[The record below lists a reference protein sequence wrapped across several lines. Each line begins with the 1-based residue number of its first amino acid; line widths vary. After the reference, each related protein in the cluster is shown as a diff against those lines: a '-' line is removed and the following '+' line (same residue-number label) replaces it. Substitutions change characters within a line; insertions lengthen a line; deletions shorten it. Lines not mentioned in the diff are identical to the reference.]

1 MTGLENKMAAKTLSS
16 NIAPESQSD
25 ALVTTAGSL
34 NGASNTS
41 LNKLAP
47 ALAKAQA
54 EMTNATLNKV
64 NPHFRSKYADLA
76 GIRDTVTPVL
86 SKHGLSIVQFTSLTN
101 IGFCLVTRLLHE
113 SGQYI
118 EGQYPLPELLDKPQ
132 AMGSAVTYAR
142 RYTLSAMCGIAAEED
157 DDGEAAQAANG
168 GRQPKAGAGKAGGGK
183 VAGAAFDPNGGI
195 VL

>member
-1 MTGLENKMAAKTLSS
+1 M
-16 NIAPESQSD
+16 
-25 ALVTTAGSL
+25 
-34 NGASNTS
+34 
-41 LNKLAP
+41 
-47 ALAKAQA
+47 AKAQA
-54 EMTNATLNKV
+54 EMSNATLNKV
-64 NPHFRSKYADLA
+64 NPHFKSKYADLA

-86 SKHGLSIVQFTSLTN
+86 SKHGLSIVQFTQLTN
-101 IGFCLVTRLLHE
+101 IGFCLITRLLHE

-168 GRQPKAGAGKAGGGK
+168 GRQPKAKAGGGNA
-183 VAGAAFDPNGGI
+183 AGAGFSPNGGI

>member
-1 MTGLENKMAAKTLSS
+1 M
-16 NIAPESQSD
+16 
-25 ALVTTAGSL
+25 
-34 NGASNTS
+34 
-41 LNKLAP
+41 

-54 EMTNATLNKV
+54 ELKNATLNKV
-64 NPHFRSKYADLA
+64 NPHFKSRYADLA

-86 SKHGLSIVQFTSLTN
+86 SKHGLSIVQFTTVN
-101 IGFCLVTRLLHE
+101 QYGFCLVTRLMHE

-118 EGQYPLPELLDKPQ
+118 EGRYPLPELLDKPQ

-157 DDGEAAQAANG
+157 DDGEAAQNSNG
-168 GRQPKAGAGKAGGGK
+168 GRQAKGRGAGRASGADAKSTFDAG
-183 VAGAAFDPNGGI
+183 GGI

>member
-1 MTGLENKMAAKTLSS
+1 VQETIAALH
-16 NIAPESQSD
+16 
-25 ALVTTAGSL
+25 
-34 NGASNTS
+34 NGASSSS

-47 ALAKAQA
+47 ALAKAQS
-54 EMTNATLNKV
+54 ELSNATLNKV
-64 NPHFRSKYADLA
+64 NPHFKSKYADLA

-86 SKHGLSIVQFTSLTN
+86 SKHGLSIVQYTEISN
-101 IGFCLVTRLLHE
+101 IGFCLVTMLLHE

-118 EGQYPLPELLDKPQ
+118 EGRYPLPELLEKPQ

-157 DDGEAAQAANG
+157 DDGEAAQNANG
-168 GRQPKAGAGKAGGGK
+168 GRQAKGGNGGP
-183 VAGAAFDPNGGI
+183 VGPAIAFSPNGGI

>member
-1 MTGLENKMAAKTLSS
+1 MAGLNNKTKPLPS
-16 NIAPESQSD
+16 NIGPESLLDVQETIA
-25 ALVTTAGSL
+25 ALH
-34 NGASNTS
+34 NGASNSS

-47 ALAKAQA
+47 ALAKAQS
-54 EMTNATLNKV
+54 ELSNATLNKV
-64 NPHFRSKYADLA
+64 NPHFKSKYADLA

-86 SKHGLSIVQFTSLTN
+86 SKHGLSIVQYTDISN
-101 IGFCLVTRLLHE
+101 IGFCLVTMLLHE

-118 EGQYPLPELLDKPQ
+118 EGRYPLPELLEKPQ

-157 DDGEAAQAANG
+157 DDGEAAEIANG
-168 GRQPKAGAGKAGGGK
+168 GRQARAGFGKAALPFDAKGG
-183 VAGAAFDPNGGI
+183 V

>member
-1 MTGLENKMAAKTLSS
+1 MAGLNNKMKPTPL

-25 ALVTTAGSL
+25 VQETIAGSL
-34 NGASNTS
+34 NGASNLS

-47 ALAKAQA
+47 ALAKAQS
-54 EMTNATLNKV
+54 ELSNATLNKI
-64 NPHFRSKYADLA
+64 NPHFKSKYADLA

-86 SKHGLSIVQFTSLTN
+86 TKHGLSIVQYTDVTN
-101 IGFCLVTRLLHE
+101 IGFCLVTMLLHE

-118 EGQYPLPELLDKPQ
+118 EGRYPLPELLEKPQ

-157 DDGEAAQAANG
+157 DDGEAAQNANG
-168 GRQPKAGAGKAGGGK
+168 GRQAKVGAGGAVGPAIAFGAG
-183 VAGAAFDPNGGI
+183 GGI